1 MELLDL
7 LHFDD
12 NTVVFV
18 IDKNVAFIAV
28 IGGTPHRDEMV
39 FLPSTP
45 NDLVDK
51 VKDSLHISGNLKKHD
66 VFLCDSYKNLM
77 IQFLKDSDSTTKYKK
92 ILSDGIVN
100 CPIPC
105 NSFHENMFIT
115 DTDFDGI
122 LDMPIEMITSLD
134 VLGNL
139 ID

>member
-1 MELLDL
+1 MFIVDL
-7 LHFDD
+7 LEFED
-12 NTVVFV
+12 NVVVTVL
-18 IDKNVAFIAV
+18 DKHTI
-28 IGGTPHRDEMV
+28 
-39 FLPSTP
+39 FLGYDSFTKEKAHLPNTP
-45 NDLVDK
+45 NDLVTG
-51 VKDSLHISGNLKKHD
+51 VKECLHISGNLKNHYLSVYD
-66 VFLCDSYKNLM
+66 PYSNTLV
-77 IQFLKDSDSTTKYKK
+77 QFLKESDDTTKYKK